1 MGSKLL
7 TCSCVTR
14 GAILRKFLSD
24 CWLDSHEEAEPDIL
38 KKKFPGR
45 AEQVGRARDWTRGE
59 LQGEPFLDD
68 ALFIVG
74 ELSANAVIHTASGLA
89 SGEFCLEFGV
99 SERVFTL
106 SVVDEGGTDGT
117 PRWKGYDGEAE
128 NGRGL
133 DIVLGLVG
141 RVVIHRAS
149 AGLRVAVDFQRASD
163 SPEPGPE
170 RGPETPNPLRS
181 AVRWLGSAC
190 ASLFRPR
197 PR

>member
-1 MGSKLL
+1 M
-7 TCSCVTR
+7 CVTR
-14 GAILRKFLSD
+14 GAISSKFLSG
-24 CWLDSHEEAEPDIL
+24 CWLDSHEEAEPHLL

-45 AEQVGRARDWTRGE
+45 VEQVGRARDWTRGE

-68 ALFIVG
+68 ALLIVS
-74 ELSANAVIHTASGLA
+74 ELSANAIKHTASGLA
-89 SGEFCLEFGV
+89 SGEFCLEFAV
-99 SERVFTL
+99 SERVVTL

-133 DIVLGLVG
+133 DIVFGLAD

-163 SPEPGPE
+163 SPQPGAE

-181 AVRWLGSAC
+181 AIRRSGSAC
-190 ASLFRPR
+190 ASLFRPH